1 MVPDGWEQQMNKHL
15 DEAITQVKSRPEEGQ
30 REAAELL
37 FEFLDQQ
44 SSEVR
49 LTQEQVAEIERRLG
63 DDEPYASDQEVRDL
77 YARLTR

>member
-1 MVPDGWEQQMNKHL
+1 MNKHL
-15 DEAITQVKSRPEEGQ
+15 DDAITQVKSLPDESQ

-49 LTQEQVAEIERRLG
+49 LTPEQIAEIERRLG
-63 DDEPYASDQEVRDL
+63 DDEPYASDQEVSDL
-77 YARLTR
+77 YSRLTK

>member
-1 MVPDGWEQQMNKHL
+1 MNKHL
-15 DEAITQVKSRPEEGQ
+15 DEAITQVKSLPEEEQ

>member
-1 MVPDGWEQQMNKHL
+1 MNRHL
-15 DEAITQVKSRPEEGQ
+15 DDAISQVKSLPEESQ

-44 SSEVR
+44 RSEVR
-49 LTQEQVAEIERRLG
+49 LTPEQIAEIERRLG
-63 DDEPYASDQEVRDL
+63 DDEPFASDQEVRDL